1 MVNIGLIGLGGIGT
15 YHFYNSMRLKNA
27 RLIAVADISKKSR
40 NLAKA
45 ERVKEV
51 YEDYEKLLENPDI
64 DCVIISLPNYLHA
77 ECAIMAAE
85 HGKHV
90 LIEKPLA
97 RNVKEGKE
105 IVSKTRKAGVKTMV
119 GYPLRFSKFTKIK
132 KEIDKGYLGNVVTA
146 ITTFVSSGPF
156 FQRVSNASVPSPVPS
171 WWFQRELVG
180 GGALLDTGSHVINLL
195 LFYFGH
201 DIASVK
207 SSLGHRF
214 NMPFEDHALC
224 FIKFKKGI
232 SAIVNAGWCS
242 PERIIKVELYGTAK
256 HVSESIGPPTPL
268 DYAKSVIKRQSIN
281 NSPPFHKELQYFVD
295 CVKSDTSPSPSAE
308 EALEDLKVISK
319 AYQHVFKLE
328 PESEQNK

>member
-1 MVNIGLIGLGGIGT
+1 MVNIGLIGLGGVGT
-15 YHFYNSMRLKNA
+15 YHFYNSMRLDNA

-40 NLAKA
+40 NLAQAKG
-45 ERVKEV
+45 VKVV
-51 YEDYEKLLENPDI
+51 YEDYQKLLGNPDI
-64 DCVIISLPNYLHA
+64 DCVIISLPNHLHA

-85 HGKHV
+85 HGKHF

-105 IVSKTRKAGVKTMV
+105 IVSKARKTGVKTMV
-119 GYPLRFSKFTKIK
+119 GYPLRFSEFTKIK
-132 KEIDKGYLGNVVTA
+132 KEIDKGYLGDVVTA
-146 ITTFVSSGPF
+146 MTTFVSSGPF
-156 FQRVSNASVPSPVPS
+156 FQRSSNASVPLPVPS

-180 GGALLDTGSHVINLL
+180 GGALLDLGCHMINLL

-207 SSLGHRF
+207 SLLGQRF
-214 NMPFEDHALC
+214 NLPYEDHALC
-224 FIKFKKGI
+224 FIKFKKGT

-242 PERIIKVELYGTAK
+242 PERIIKVDLYGTAK
-256 HVSESIGPPTPL
+256 HMSESSKSPTLL

-281 NSPPFHKELQYFVD
+281 PPPAFHKELQYFVD
-295 CVKSDTSPSPSAE
+295 CVNSDTSPSPSAE
-308 EALEDLKVISK
+308 EALEDLNVISK
-319 AYQHVFKLE
+319 AYQHAFKLE